1 MSFRPE
7 DIAVKQFLVRARGYD
22 REEVAAFLRAV
33 AADYRQALAALE
45 SATAPVAAA
54 AAAEAIAV
62 DASANGSIGERWTAA
77 VTERRAADLLAAAS
91 RRLEEVSARE
101 RRVAAAEQR
110 VARQLQVVRDALRD
124 AQLHV
129 RGAIPD
135 TASDAVPV

>member
-1 MSFRPE
+1 MPFQPD

-33 AADYRQALAALE
+33 AADYGQALAALE
-45 SATAPVAAA
+45 ASPAPLADGGEPGAPVD
-54 AAAEAIAV
+54 I
-62 DASANGSIGERWTAA
+62 DISDRWSAA

-101 RRVAAAEQR
+101 RQVAQAEQR

-129 RGAIPD
+129 RGAMPEAG
-135 TASDAVPV
+135 TEAVPA

>member
-1 MSFRPE
+1 MPFQPD

-33 AADYRQALAALE
+33 AADYGQALAALE
-45 SATAPVAAA
+45 ASPAPLADGG
-54 AAAEAIAV
+54 EPGGAV
-62 DASANGSIGERWTAA
+62 DVDISDRWSAA

-101 RRVAAAEQR
+101 RQVAQAEQR

-129 RGAIPD
+129 RGAMPEAG
-135 TASDAVPV
+135 TEAVPA